1 MKRPSRKPSAV
12 FAATLAAVAMS
23 QDVLADATYDAL
35 KSQVESL
42 QKQLREVKDQLD
54 AQEKDTTDKEVAE
67 LRNRV
72 EQVSA
77 QSEEWKNADS
87 VVHLAGYGDFS
98 YTDGDNQNGAL
109 SAVRFNPIFHYQY
122 RDLIMLEAELEL
134 EVDETGGTT
143 NNLEYLTV
151 DLFVNDN
158 LALLGGRF
166 LSPIGQFRQNF
177 HPSWINK
184 LPTAPPGFGHD
195 QAAPVSE
202 TGLQARG
209 GFPLGGESRFINYA
223 LYAGNGPILEIVGN
237 EIEAI
242 EAEGRTSNDDDEAV
256 FGGRIGILP
265 LPRLELGLSGAT
277 GKVAGED
284 EPDATRSYRVF
295 GADLA
300 YQWRSLRL
308 RGEYIEQKV
317 GSEASSAAPDS
328 AKWQAWY
335 TQASYRFAPTGW
347 EGVVRYGDYDSPHDS
362 SDQKQWAVGVNYL
375 FAANAMAKLAYN
387 FNDGANGSAAD
398 DDGFQVQFAYGF

>member
-1 MKRPSRKPSAV
+1 MKRSSRKPFAV
-12 FAATLAAVAMS
+12 FAASIAAVALS
-23 QDVLADATYDAL
+23 HDVFADATYDTL
-35 KSQVESL
+35 KSQVDNL
-42 QKQLREVKDQLD
+42 QNQLREVKDQLK
-54 AQEKDTTDKEVAE
+54 AQEKRVNDADVYE
-67 LRNRV
+67 LRKRI

-87 VVHLAGYGDFS
+87 VVHLAGYGDVS
-98 YTDGDNQNGAL
+98 YTDGDNQNGAV

-134 EVDETGGTT
+134 ELEENGATA

-158 LALLGGRF
+158 LALIAGKS
-166 LSPIGQFRQNF
+166 LSPLGQFRQNF

-209 GFPLGGESRFINYA
+209 GLPLGGNSRFINYA
-223 LYAGNGPILEIVGN
+223 LYAGNGPILEIVGD

-256 FGGRIGILP
+256 FGGRVGIIALP
-265 LPRLELGLSGAT
+265 QLELGLSGAT

-284 EPDATRSYRVF
+284 EPNATRSYRVF
-295 GADLA
+295 GADFA
-300 YQWRSLRL
+300 YHWRTLRL

-317 GSEASSAAPDS
+317 GSEVASAAPAA

-335 TQASYRFAPTGW
+335 AQASYRFAPTNW
-347 EGVVRYGDYDSPHDS
+347 EGAVRYGDYDSPHDS

-375 FAANAMAKLAYN
+375 FSANAMAKLAYN
-387 FNDGANGSAAD
+387 FNNAANGSAAD
-398 DDGFQVQFAYGF
+398 DDGFQLQFAYGF